1 MAEIWSAIDPPI
13 RYYFCS
19 LDQHILNEALFLVK
33 LSEKFLVHSHQLH
46 QINEWCT
53 VWKTTSLL

>member
-33 LSEKFLVHSHQLH
+33 LSENFFSTQPP
-46 QINEWCT
+46 IAPN
-53 VWKTTSLL
+53 